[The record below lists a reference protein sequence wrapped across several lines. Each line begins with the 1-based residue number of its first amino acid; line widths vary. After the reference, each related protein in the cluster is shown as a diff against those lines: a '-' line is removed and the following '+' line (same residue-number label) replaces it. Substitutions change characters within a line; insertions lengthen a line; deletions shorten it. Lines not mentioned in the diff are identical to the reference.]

1 MEYAPRRW
9 SEQPMRVV
17 FGGPWGVSG
26 TDGFRRVRLVR
37 KRSTDDLPQADPE
50 QTRME
55 ITRSLQDWRE
65 GDEGAL
71 ARLTENVYSEL
82 RRLAGGIMSGHTP
95 NQTVQPT
102 MLVHELYFQLPQ
114 VQHFDWQRRGQ
125 FFSVAARMMR
135 NILVDYARK
144 RATARRGGAAEKL
157 TVDPPSDDPALRID
171 VLLIHSLLDR
181 FAESYPRQAR
191 VVELRFFAGLTAEEA
206 AQALTSSGTESSL
219 RTVERDWAFAQ
230 AWLESKIGE
239 K

>member
-1 MEYAPRRW
+1 M
-9 SEQPMRVV
+9 
-17 FGGPWGVSG
+17 
-26 TDGFRRVRLVR
+26 T
-37 KRSTDDLPQADPE
+37 
-50 QTRME
+50 
-55 ITRSLQDWRE
+55 ITRSLQQWRE

-71 ARLTENVYSEL
+71 ERLTGDVYREL
-82 RRLAGGIMSGHTP
+82 RRLAGGIMAGHTP

-157 TVDPPSDDPALRID
+157 MVDPPSDDPSLRID
-171 VLLIHSLLDR
+171 VLLIHELLDH
-181 FAESYPRQAR
+181 FAEHYPRQAR

-206 AQALTSSGTESSL
+206 AQALTSTGMDSSL
-219 RTVERDWAFAQ
+219 RTVERDWAFAR
-230 AWLESKIGE
+230 AWLESKIGG
-239 K
+239 KQHGGPAS